1 MIAAGLGCR
10 AGCPV
15 EHVLAALEQALA
27 AGGCVLEE
35 LSGLY
40 TAEFKRAEPALLLAA
55 ERLGKPLLGLPL
67 AQLQAQNGK
76 ALSCSAQSLERFGVL
91 SIAETAALAG
101 AARGAGPSEPR
112 LLGTRSIAGSA
123 TCALAIDT
131 RSERGAP

>member
-27 AGGCVLEE
+27 AAGCVLEE

-40 TAEFKRAEPALLLAA
+40 TAQFKREEAALLLAA
-55 ERLGKPLLGLPL
+55 ARLGKPLVALPL
-67 AQLQAQNGK
+67 ALLQAQNPR
-76 ALSCSAQSLERFGVL
+76 ALSCSAQSLERFGVP

-101 AARGAGPSEPR
+101 AARGASSSQPR

-123 TCALAIDT
+123 TCALAT
-131 RSERGAP
+131 PAPTGDAAP

>member
-27 AGGCVLEE
+27 AAGCLLHE
-35 LSGLY
+35 LDGLY
-40 TAEFKRAEPALLLAA
+40 TAQFKDEEPALLLAA
-55 ERLGKPLLGLPL
+55 ARLGKPLLALPL
-67 AQLQAQNGK
+67 TELQAQNAR
-76 ALSCSAQSLERFGVL
+76 ALSCSAHNLERFGVP

-101 AARGAGPSEPR
+101 AARAASASQPR

-123 TCALAIDT
+123 TCALAIDAHPGD
-131 RSERGAP
+131 GAP